1 MEPKKDFVL
10 VRDGKDATAQ
20 ELATL
25 SGRREENPQF
35 VRSTGNYLYVYT
47 RTDQADSRAGYRYKS
62 DINIMDFRLDMNHN
76 EELNH
81 EKNTHRR

>member
-47 RTDQADSRAGYRYKS
+47 RTDQADSRAGYRYKVTS
-62 DINIMDFRLDMNHN
+62 I
-76 EELNH
+76 
-81 EKNTHRR
+81 